1 MAKQQ
6 KVKWTATITVTDT
19 VAEGGKPLKAKD
31 IKAAVTPAGLPE
43 TLTAKVQVAPVE
55 A

>member
-19 VAEGGKPLKAKD
+19 VPEDGKPLKAKD
-31 IKAAVTPAGLPE
+31 IKAAVTPAEISGRL
-43 TLTAKVQVAPVE
+43 AVKIQVTPAG